1 MHRVASL
8 EVKYAEMHDTIVA
21 LRDKIKEL
29 QREVFVLRK
38 GLDEIRQVADIS
50 DKSQFYAMMANKAL
64 NGELYIDEEEIK

>member
-1 MHRVASL
+1 MQRVASL

-64 NGELYIDEEEIK
+64 NGELYIDEEEIT

>member
-1 MHRVASL
+1 MHRVATL
-8 EVKYAEMHDTIVA
+8 EVKYAEMQDTING
-21 LRDKIKEL
+21 LRGVIKEL
-29 QREVFVLRK
+29 KREVFVLRK

>member
-8 EVKYAEMHDTIVA
+8 EVKYAEMQDTIA
-21 LRDKIKEL
+21 ILRDKVKEL
-29 QREVFVLRK
+29 QREIFVLRK